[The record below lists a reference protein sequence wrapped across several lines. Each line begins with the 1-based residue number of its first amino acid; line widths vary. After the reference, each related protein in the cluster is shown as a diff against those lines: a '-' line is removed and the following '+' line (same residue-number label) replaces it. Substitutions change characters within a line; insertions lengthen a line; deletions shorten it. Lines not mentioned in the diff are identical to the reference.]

1 MGLDQFAYA
10 VMPHKDNTDLGYVWN
25 DTDSENAKVI
35 LFHSWRKHPNL
46 QGYMEE
52 LYVNKGGDKD
62 FNCVPVRL
70 TFYDLQELKEAVIN
84 SRLPQT
90 TGFFFGQSDEEHDTE
105 TLEFID
111 KAMLAIAQ
119 DMEIYYTSWW

>member
-35 LFHSWRKHPNL
+35 PFHSWRKHPNL